1 VNRALISAAAA
12 GAALA
17 AAVAAPF
24 WFWRGGVL
32 ELEVLQFI
40 QQYLDGRTVLAKV
53 FDPSKND
60 FGTYQARELSYFI
73 DYLDARVF
81 GALMRQGW
89 IPFIPMSALVS
100 SVASAVIVLRSL
112 RRYAVGLGPATLLAL
127 LYLTNYVHVVT
138 MGMFYR
144 ATKPL
149 VAPLLMAAVFY
160 LAARLREL
168 HVDGGERPAWKRAI
182 PGLTVFALFLLM
194 GLLDRQGYFYAL
206 AGAGMLVT
214 WTLFNR
220 RAWIMAAA
228 AVSAAVVLTAYNW
241 WIGPAIVQAVN
252 GYTPGFD
259 YQQIPPDRLQDFTP
273 FRKATAMVIE
283 NSTLLLG
290 STSAIVSGAMMAA
303 ALVLGL
309 KRTPDMKWRV
319 TVLVVAAGVLA
330 SQIVM
335 FGLMIARHAM
345 VYDWVDHRYWYYPLP
360 FQALLFAC
368 LCLLLARAMQG
379 WSATG
384 RAVAAGVIVLLIA
397 GNISHWTDYRSRT
410 MNSRWFSRVYPQ
422 TLILRES
429 LEKNDA
435 DPRLILQYYKFY
447 EFCQKLRQ

>member
-1 VNRALISAAAA
+1 VSRALISAAMAA
-12 GAALA
+12 VALA
-17 AAVAAPF
+17 AAVAAPY

-53 FDPSKND
+53 FDPSGND

-73 DYLDARVF
+73 DYIDARVF
-81 GALMRQGW
+81 EFLMRHGW
-89 IPFIPMSALVS
+89 IPFIPLSAVVS
-100 SVASAVIVLRSL
+100 SAASAIIVLRSL
-112 RRYAVGLGPATLLAL
+112 RRYAVGLVPATLLAL
-127 LYLTNYVHVVT
+127 VYLTNYVHLLT

-160 LAARLREL
+160 LAARLREI
-168 HVDGGERPAWKRAI
+168 HAQAGEPPAGRPLLAGFTI
-182 PGLTVFALFLLM
+182 FVLLLLM
-194 GLLDRQGYFYAL
+194 GLLDRQGYFYAAAI
-206 AGAGMLVT
+206 AGLLVS
-214 WTLFNR
+214 WTVFNR

-228 AVSAAVVLTAYNW
+228 AVGAAIVLTAYNW
-241 WIGPAIVQAVN
+241 WIGPAIVHAVN

-259 YQQIPPDRLQDFTP
+259 YQQIPPERLQDFTP
-273 FRKATAMVIE
+273 FRKATAMVME
-283 NSTLLLG
+283 NTTLLLG
-290 STSAIVSGAMMAA
+290 STSAIVSGALVGG
-303 ALVLGL
+303 ALLFGL
-309 KRTPDMKWRV
+309 RQAPAGKWRAA
-319 TVLVVAAGVLA
+319 VLVIALGVIA

-335 FGLMIARHAM
+335 FGLMIARHPM

-360 FQALLFAC
+360 FQALLFAG

-384 RAVAAGVIVLLIA
+384 RSAAAGVIVLLIA
-397 GNISHWTDYRSRT
+397 GNIWHWTDYRNRT
-410 MNSRWFSRVYPQ
+410 MNSRWFSRVYAQ
-422 TLILRES
+422 TQILRES

-435 DPRLILQYYKFY
+435 DPRLIIQYYKFY